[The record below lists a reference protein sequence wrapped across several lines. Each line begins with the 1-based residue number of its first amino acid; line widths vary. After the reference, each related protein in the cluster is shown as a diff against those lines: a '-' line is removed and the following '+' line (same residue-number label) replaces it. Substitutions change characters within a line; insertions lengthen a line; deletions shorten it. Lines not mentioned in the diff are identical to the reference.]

1 MLLIIFFRLLIIF
14 TTIGLVFRKSDL
26 RPLKTHKNCGGSKKK
41 SIFLLQICR
50 LYVYPYVRRHK
61 LMSKDIL
68 ITVFTGLRKTFLRQ
82 AQRILPT
89 EEDAEDVVHDV
100 FIKYMQASPSFAD
113 DDHERAW
120 LIRVTVNRCRD
131 LLRRRAI
138 RRYVGFDEIE
148 EIPAEEEPYEGQGVV
163 AMVSALPEK
172 YRSVMVLHY
181 LEGYSVEECANILEL
196 SVSAIKMRL
205 SRGREMLKK
214 TIEKE
219 G

>member
-1 MLLIIFFRLLIIF
+1 MRLSENGKDRFETAYTNYADAMYRIALSHM
-14 TTIGLVFRKSDL
+14 T
-26 RPLKTHKNCGGSKKK
+26 
-41 SIFLLQICR
+41 
-50 LYVYPYVRRHK
+50 RR
-61 LMSKDIL
+61 
-68 ITVFTGLRKTFLRQ
+68 
-82 AQRILPT
+82 
-89 EEDAEDVVHDV
+89 EDAEDVVHDV

-163 AMVSALPEK
+163 SMVSTLPEK

-181 LEGYSVEECANILEL
+181 LEGYSVEKTATILGL
-196 SVSAIKMRL
+196 SLSATKMRL
-205 SRGREMLKK
+205 SRGREMLK
-214 TIEKE
+214 IAMEDQEKL
-219 G
+219 

>member
-1 MLLIIFFRLLIIF
+1 MRLSENGKDRFETAYTNYADAMYRIALSHM
-14 TTIGLVFRKSDL
+14 T
-26 RPLKTHKNCGGSKKK
+26 
-41 SIFLLQICR
+41 
-50 LYVYPYVRRHK
+50 RR
-61 LMSKDIL
+61 
-68 ITVFTGLRKTFLRQ
+68 
-82 AQRILPT
+82 
-89 EEDAEDVVHDV
+89 EDAEDVVHDV

-131 LLRRRAI
+131 LLRRRTI

-148 EIPAEEEPYEGQGVV
+148 EIPAEEETYGGQGVV
-163 AMVSALPEK
+163 SMISTLPEK

-181 LEGYSVEECANILEL
+181 LEGYSVEECANILGL
-196 SVSAIKMRL
+196 SASGIKMRL

>member
-1 MLLIIFFRLLIIF
+1 MRLSENGTNRFETAYTNYADAMYRIALSHM
-14 TTIGLVFRKSDL
+14 T
-26 RPLKTHKNCGGSKKK
+26 
-41 SIFLLQICR
+41 
-50 LYVYPYVRRHK
+50 RR
-61 LMSKDIL
+61 
-68 ITVFTGLRKTFLRQ
+68 
-82 AQRILPT
+82 
-89 EEDAEDVVHDV
+89 EDAEDVVHDV

-131 LLRRRAI
+131 LLRRRTI

-148 EIPAEEEPYEGQGVV
+148 EIPAEEETYEGQGVV
-163 AMVSALPEK
+163 SMISTLPEK

-181 LEGYSVEECANILEL
+181 LEGYSVEECANILGL
-196 SVSAIKMRL
+196 SASGIKMRL

>member
-1 MLLIIFFRLLIIF
+1 MRLSENGKDRFETAYTNYADAMYRIALSHM
-14 TTIGLVFRKSDL
+14 T
-26 RPLKTHKNCGGSKKK
+26 
-41 SIFLLQICR
+41 
-50 LYVYPYVRRHK
+50 RR
-61 LMSKDIL
+61 
-68 ITVFTGLRKTFLRQ
+68 
-82 AQRILPT
+82 
-89 EEDAEDVVHDV
+89 EDAEDVVHDV
-100 FIKYMQASPSFAD
+100 FIKDMQASPSFAD

-148 EIPAEEEPYEGQGVV
+148 EIPAEEESYEGQGVV
-163 AMVSALPEK
+163 SMVSTLPEK

-196 SVSAIKMRL
+196 SVSAVKMRL

>member
-1 MLLIIFFRLLIIF
+1 MRLSENGKDRFETAYTNYADAMYRIALSHM
-14 TTIGLVFRKSDL
+14 T
-26 RPLKTHKNCGGSKKK
+26 
-41 SIFLLQICR
+41 
-50 LYVYPYVRRHK
+50 RR
-61 LMSKDIL
+61 
-68 ITVFTGLRKTFLRQ
+68 
-82 AQRILPT
+82 
-89 EEDAEDVVHDV
+89 EDAEDVVHDV

-148 EIPAEEEPYEGQGVV
+148 EIPADEEPYEGNGVI

-172 YRSVMVLHY
+172 YRSVIVLHY
-181 LEGYSVEECANILEL
+181 LEGYSVEECARALEL
-196 SVSAIKMRL
+196 SVSAVKMRL

-219 G
+219 GGNV

>member
-1 MLLIIFFRLLIIF
+1 MRLSENGKDRFETAYTNYADAMYRIAL
-14 TTIGLVFRKSDL
+14 S
-26 RPLKTHKNCGGSKKK
+26 HMS
-41 SIFLLQICR
+41 
-50 LYVYPYVRRHK
+50 RR
-61 LMSKDIL
+61 
-68 ITVFTGLRKTFLRQ
+68 
-82 AQRILPT
+82 
-89 EEDAEDVVHDV
+89 EDAEDVVHDV

-131 LLRRRAI
+131 LLRRRTI

-148 EIPAEEEPYEGQGVV
+148 EIPAEEETYEGQGVV
-163 AMVSALPEK
+163 SMISTLPEK

-181 LEGYSVEECANILEL
+181 LEGYSVEECANILGL
-196 SVSAIKMRL
+196 SASGIKMRL

>member
-1 MLLIIFFRLLIIF
+1 MRLSENGKDRFETAYTNYADAMYRIAL
-14 TTIGLVFRKSDL
+14 S
-26 RPLKTHKNCGGSKKK
+26 HMS
-41 SIFLLQICR
+41 
-50 LYVYPYVRRHK
+50 RR
-61 LMSKDIL
+61 
-68 ITVFTGLRKTFLRQ
+68 
-82 AQRILPT
+82 
-89 EEDAEDVVHDV
+89 EDAEDVVHDV

-113 DDHERAW
+113 DDPERAW

-131 LLRRRAI
+131 LLRRRTI

-148 EIPAEEEPYEGQGVV
+148 EIPAEEETYEGQGVV
-163 AMVSALPEK
+163 SMISTLPEK

-181 LEGYSVEECANILEL
+181 LEGYSVEECANILGL
-196 SVSAIKMRL
+196 SASGIKMRL